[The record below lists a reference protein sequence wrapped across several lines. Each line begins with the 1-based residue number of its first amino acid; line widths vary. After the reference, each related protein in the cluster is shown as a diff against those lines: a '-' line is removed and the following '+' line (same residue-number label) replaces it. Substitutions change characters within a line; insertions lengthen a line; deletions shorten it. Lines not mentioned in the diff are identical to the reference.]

1 VASRITYERRIL
13 LLALGAG
20 LPGVLVSIGLLW
32 FGDYTPKVRWTLALL
47 VTLVWAGC
55 AVSIRERVVRPL
67 QTISNLLAALREGDY
82 SIRGR
87 GGRSVDALGEA
98 MFEVN
103 ALGATL
109 REQRLGA
116 MEATALLKTVM
127 GEIDVAIFAFDGDQR
142 LRLVNRA
149 GERLLGRPAER
160 LLGRSAVELG
170 LAACLEVDGSTAVQI
185 AFPGSIG
192 RWGVRRTIFREKGLP
207 HQLLVLSD
215 LSRALREEERLAWQ
229 RLIRVIGHEMNNT
242 LTPIKSIA
250 TSLHTMV
257 AAPTRADDWE
267 EDMRRGLGIIAARSE
282 SLSRFMQAYAK
293 LARLPQPALA
303 DVDLGGAV
311 RRVTALETRAS
322 VEIVEGPAVGVQA
335 DVDQLEQA
343 LINLLHNAVDAA
355 EETGGRVRIGWRRE
369 VQFAEVWIDDEGH
382 GISNP
387 TNLFVP
393 FFTTKQNGSG
403 IGLVLSRQI
412 AEAHGGALT
421 LENRD
426 DRQGSVARLRLPL
439 AG

>member
-1 VASRITYERRIL
+1 
-13 LLALGAG
+13 
-20 LPGVLVSIGLLW
+20 
-32 FGDYTPKVRWTLALL
+32 
-47 VTLVWAGC
+47 
-55 AVSIRERVVRPL
+55 
-67 QTISNLLAALREGDY
+67 
-82 SIRGR
+82 
-87 GGRSVDALGEA
+87 
-98 MFEVN
+98 
-103 ALGATL
+103 
-109 REQRLGA
+109 

-170 LAACLEVDGSTAVQI
+170 LAACLDVDGSTAVQI

-192 RWGVRRTIFREKGLP
+192 RWGVRRTVFREKGLP

-250 TSLHTMV
+250 TSLHSMV
-257 AAPTRADDWE
+257 AAPSRADDWE
-267 EDMRRGLGIIAARSE
+267 DDMRRGLGIIAARSE

-303 DVDLGGAV
+303 EVDLGDAV
-311 RRVTALETRAS
+311 RRVAALETRGS
-322 VEIVEGPAVGVQA
+322 VEIVEGPEVGVQA

-426 DRQGSVARLRLPL
+426 DRQGSVARLRLPI